1 MRYASGRRQWASKKP
16 SAQSQGMGTDSSRAP
31 IAPAQQPRKR
41 SRFGSFVRGVLAV
54 LMIAIV
60 AGLIAAVILL
70 ATDAGQSS
78 DIGRFI
84 SDNVDEQVQN
94 IKDYI
99 NQATGQ

>member
-1 MRYASGRRQWASKKP
+1 
-16 SAQSQGMGTDSSRAP
+16 
-31 IAPAQQPRKR
+31 
-41 SRFGSFVRGVLAV
+41 VLAI

>member
-1 MRYASGRRQWASKKP
+1 MCIRDRS
-16 SAQSQGMGTDSSRAP
+16 
-31 IAPAQQPRKR
+31 RKR